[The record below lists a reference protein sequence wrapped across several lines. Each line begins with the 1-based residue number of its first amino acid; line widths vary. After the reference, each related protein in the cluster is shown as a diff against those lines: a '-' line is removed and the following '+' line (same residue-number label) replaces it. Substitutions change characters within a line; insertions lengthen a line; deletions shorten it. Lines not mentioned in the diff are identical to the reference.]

1 MRVLFVNRY
10 FRPDVSGNSR
20 MLTDLAA
27 DLSGAGHRVSVIASD
42 AASDD
47 PSARY
52 PKQEANEGV
61 RIHRVPASR
70 FDRGTI
76 PGWVLNSLF
85 FYPSALNAAIRLPRH
100 DLIIFMSDPPLLFA
114 LGPVLR
120 FLKGSRYVTWCQDL
134 YPEVAIRL
142 GILGGRSL
150 PAIILE
156 AISRRALRSADGVI
170 AVGEFMAE
178 ILRQKGIDP
187 GKIRV
192 IPNWADGER
201 VRPIEP
207 DSNRFLDAH
216 DLRKRFIVLYSGN
229 LGLGHDIEMVM
240 KAAVRL
246 KEEKEILFLF
256 IGGGKKYGPLRERS
270 AGLTNI
276 RFLPY
281 QDDRDLA
288 CSLSSGDLHLVT
300 LQPGLEGIVVP
311 SKLYGALAAG
321 RAVIYI
327 GSAQSEA
334 ARIIEEAGCGFV
346 IAPNDDEG
354 FCRAVLELYRL
365 PERRRLLGDR
375 ARKVFESQFDR
386 PAAARKFESAL
397 RGVLETDRPVSR
409 MKRLF
414 DIALS
419 GAGLIGSSPLWA
431 LFAVWVKL
439 SDGGPVFYQQERAGK
454 DGRNFFA
461 LKFRSMIP
469 NAEAGLGPVQ
479 AGYDDPRVTRVG
491 RFLRATAMDELPQL
505 WNIFIGDM
513 SFVGPR
519 ALRPV
524 EIEIK
529 NVRDENVPNFHLRHR
544 VQPGLTGLAQIY
556 APRDASRRNK
566 LRYDLLY
573 ARSRSFGLDLKLI
586 ALSFWITFRGR
597 WETRGKKI

>member
-1 MRVLFVNRY
+1 
-10 FRPDVSGNSR
+10 

-27 DLSGAGHRVSVIASD
+27 DLSGAGHRVTVIASD
-42 AASDD
+42 AGSDD

-52 PKQEANEGV
+52 PRRETYQGV
-61 RIHRVPASR
+61 ESHRVPASR

-76 PGWVLNSLF
+76 LGWVLNSLF
-85 FYPSALNAAIRLPRH
+85 FYPAALFTAVRLPRH

-120 FLKGSRYVTWCQDL
+120 FLKGSRYVSWCQDI

-142 GILGGRSL
+142 GILKERSL
-150 PAIILE
+150 PAIFLNVL
-156 AISRRALRSADGVI
+156 SRWGLRSADGVV

-178 ILRQKGIDP
+178 ILRQKGIAP
-187 GKIRV
+187 EKIRV
-192 IPNWADGER
+192 IHNWADGER

-207 DSNRFLDAH
+207 GSNRFLDAH
-216 DLRKRFIVLYSGN
+216 GLRNRFIVLYSGN
-229 LGLGHDIEMVM
+229 LGLGHDIEMVL

-246 KEEKEILFLF
+246 EEQKEILFLF
-256 IGGGKKYGPLRERS
+256 IGGGKKSGPLRERS
-270 AGLTNI
+270 AGMTNV

-281 QDDRDLA
+281 QDEGNLA
-288 CSLSSGDLHLVT
+288 ESLGSGDLHLVT
-300 LQPGLEGIVVP
+300 LQPGLEGIVIP

-321 RAVIYI
+321 RPVIYI

-334 ARIIEEAGCGFV
+334 AHIIEEAGCGFV
-346 IAPNDDEG
+346 IAMNDDEG

-375 ARKVFESQFDR
+375 ARKVFESNFDR

-397 RGVLETDRPVSR
+397 RGVLETDRPILW

-419 GAGLIGSSPLWA
+419 GIGLIGSSPLWA
-431 LFAVWVKL
+431 LFAGLVKL
-439 SDGGPVFYQQERAGK
+439 EDGGPVLYRQERVGK
-454 DGRNFFA
+454 DGRTFFA
-461 LKFRSMIP
+461 MKFRSMVP
-469 NAEAGLGPVQ
+469 NAEAGRGPVQ
-479 AGYDDPRVTRVG
+479 AAYDDPRVTRIG

-505 WNIFIGDM
+505 WNIFVGDM

-519 ALRPV
+519 ALRPM

-529 NVRDENVPNFHLRHR
+529 TVRGEACLSGRQALGVRGEERKIEEVPNFQLRHR

-573 ARSRSFGLDLKLI
+573 ARSRSFWLDLKLI

-597 WETRGKKI
+597 WEARGRKV